1 MNYETA
7 RYRAETRANITGE
20 TQLVIQ
26 FGQGKYNFVALSS
39 SQYIDEHHVVR
50 ETVEPDI
57 DLEELTHLIERM
69 EQ

>member
-1 MNYETA
+1 M
-7 RYRAETRANITGE
+7 
-20 TQLVIQ
+20 IQ

-50 ETVEPDI
+50 ATVEPDI